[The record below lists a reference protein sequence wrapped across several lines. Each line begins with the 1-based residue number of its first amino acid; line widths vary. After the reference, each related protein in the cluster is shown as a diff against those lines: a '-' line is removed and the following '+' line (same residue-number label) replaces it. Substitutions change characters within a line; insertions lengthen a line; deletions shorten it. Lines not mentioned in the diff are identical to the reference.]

1 MNELFKLFSTG
12 AISASLAVFGAG
24 CEGESSP
31 SVPAEHH
38 ADDHHDSDEH
48 HDGEMHG
55 DEVHDHDG
63 DDMHN
68 HDDEVPLGTA
78 TIGDMEV
85 EAFQGHG
92 ETEPGKEMH
101 LVVKLPYNDS
111 GASEVRAW
119 IGTEDRFASVVGK
132 GEYASS
138 HDDYDIHAIAPDP
151 LPEDAAWWI
160 EVTQPDGTVHTGSI
174 AFQ

>member
-1 MNELFKLFSTG
+1 MFEGMKLLAAAALMISLGVAGLGCGSESEQESGPSNTSGGSGEPETTG
-12 AISASLAVFGAG
+12 GM
-24 CEGESSP
+24 E
-31 SVPAEHH
+31 
-38 ADDHHDSDEH
+38 DDHDH
-48 HDGEMHG
+48 GE
-55 DEVHDHDG
+55 EVA
-63 DDMHN
+63 
-68 HDDEVPLGTA
+68 LGTA
-78 TIGDMEV
+78 TVGDLEV

-138 HDDYDIHAIAPDP
+138 HDDYDIHAVAPDP
-151 LPEDAAWWI
+151 LPEGAAWWI
-160 EVTQPDGTVHTGSI
+160 EVTQPDGSTHVGSI
-174 AFQ
+174 DLR

>member
-92 ETEPGKEMH
+92 ETEPSGRQAPLQRQRRIRGSRVDRHRGSLRVGRREGRVR
-101 LVVKLPYNDS
+101 VVT
-111 GASEVRAW
+111 R
-119 IGTEDRFASVVGK
+119 
-132 GEYASS
+132 
-138 HDDYDIHAIAPDP
+138 
-151 LPEDAAWWI
+151 
-160 EVTQPDGTVHTGSI
+160 
-174 AFQ
+174 